1 MSLEDLDSVLDQAVR
16 AYMVAKKRS
25 LLQRPRHPS
34 EDFDAKKGMTVQD
47 LAPQHPAYDILWGTE
62 PKIKF
67 VGISAAEVLENY
79 LAKLGYPRGSDL
91 WFSMAQIVRERGE
104 IESEMGFGFHEDS

>member
-34 EDFDAKKGMTVQD
+34 EDFDVEKGMTVQD
-47 LAPQHPAYDILWGTE
+47 LAPQHPDYYILWGTE

-67 VGISAAEVLENY
+67 VGISAAEVLENVCVDNTDDAVV
-79 LAKLGYPRGSDL
+79 LDNLPVFVVLFFVDTRGILS
-91 WFSMAQIVRERGE
+91 
-104 IESEMGFGFHEDS
+104 